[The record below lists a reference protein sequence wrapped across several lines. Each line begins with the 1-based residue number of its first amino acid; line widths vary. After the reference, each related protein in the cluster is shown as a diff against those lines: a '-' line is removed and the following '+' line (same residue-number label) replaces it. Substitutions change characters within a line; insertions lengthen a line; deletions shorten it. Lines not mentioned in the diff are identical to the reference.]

1 MIAMR
6 NQEPLGGNDMSKSY
20 LNMLEFC
27 RLACEVSNT
36 DLTEFFDRWGFFY
49 IGELDI
55 NDYGRYQYDILE
67 DDVHAVKKAI
77 ADMNLPKPKVDITL
91 LQD

>member
-6 NQEPLGGNDMSKSY
+6 NQSPIAEGNRNKDY

-27 RLACEVSNT
+27 RLACEVSQT

-49 IGELDI
+49 VGKIEV
-55 NDYGRYQYDILE
+55 NDYAKYHYDILE
-67 DDVHAVKKAI
+67 EDVVAVKKAI
-77 ADMNLPKPKVDITL
+77 ADMNLPKPKVNITL
-91 LQD
+91 LED